1 MSAVFIPVFIDADG
15 ARRSRWKIE
24 IDPSLIPPIR
34 DTQVDTL
41 AAFVR
46 AVGDMEIAPF
56 EIEGRLCLTCTGKG
70 DSAWTYADW
79 NVTLTI
85 YRGMMQY
92 NPIIGNGTTPA
103 RALQDLCA
111 TIANLNATSPI
122 SDQAGMALRAMADAL

>member
-41 AAFVR
+41 AAFVQ
-46 AVGDMEIAPF
+46 AVCDMEITPF
-56 EIEGRLCLTCTGKG
+56 EIEGRLVLTYGFTSYSNWMPANC
-70 DSAWTYADW
+70 S
-79 NVTLTI
+79 VSLTI
-85 YRGMMQY
+85 YRGLVQF